1 MRFVAQHNNFLCC
14 VWFLFNDALCI
25 AAKNAEG
32 QLSMDENV
40 RPHSGCI
47 TSTEEVKPY
56 LFGNQ
61 GEQRAQPGKGLGSE
75 ELAGSAVGTADPG
88 QLGNRGCLSVVPAP
102 ANLRSDSTPTQTNK

>member
-75 ELAGSAVGTADPG
+75 ELAGSAAGTADQDSWG
-88 QLGNRGCLSVVPAP
+88 TEAASVWSQH
-102 ANLRSDSTPTQTNK
+102 LQTSV